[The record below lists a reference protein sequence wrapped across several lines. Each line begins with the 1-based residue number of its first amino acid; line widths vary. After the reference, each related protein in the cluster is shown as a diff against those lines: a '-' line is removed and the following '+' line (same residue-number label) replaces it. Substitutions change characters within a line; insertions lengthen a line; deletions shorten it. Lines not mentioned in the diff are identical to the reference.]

1 MKRNIDHRSHIQP
14 TKPAQ
19 TLWLRC
25 TLVALMLGGA
35 FPSGAAEITDEASL
49 ATAVDQPPARR
60 EAAMNELKRLAP
72 DWFARQPD
80 AAFLKFLQSA
90 EVCHGL
96 LCSGKYPA
104 SMAQSLDV
112 LFAIWQVDAASLK
125 DSELTTALAVA
136 LVFGDQKWPAEH
148 AMTRYT
154 YYRDSRRKGLLHPM
168 FDSLKVWEK
177 RYVVRGGGN
186 GSYQAKGGW
195 DDASLVWLR
204 DHVKLP
210 AKDYTG
216 ACWQAPYRL
225 NNVYGDSIH
234 GSNYYLPFED
244 LNHAQRVREIG
255 GVCGSL
261 SHYGANAAMANG
273 IPALTM
279 GEPGHCAYAVRT
291 DAETWTPAY
300 SLSWERGLHHSLW
313 AQHTWTS
320 LVLQNK
326 VLASRYDHEK
336 SQAFLWFARSLG
348 EKQPELAESA
358 YRLALESQPLNVPAW
373 IEAAQFRAEHQTDA
387 SSWSMMQKAAL
398 SALSDYPESAWEAV
412 KIMQKNALPLLPADQ
427 RIPFLLTY
435 HQAIASKEGP
445 VMWHFDKA
453 LAEQASWLA
462 DDRERLSFFEAVLA
476 VQSASKSW
484 FAPTIAW
491 GQSAFT
497 KKPESSEAYYTALGR
512 VFAAAAGGTNLDGL
526 RSALRPAI
534 LAAAS
539 SNNVSAFQTLGQA
552 GKAFLPQKPLD
563 YEVFPGDLLSSGGL
577 LKPTSTS
584 NWDAPEQHWGVL
596 ESTGGSFHTNREVH
610 AGCVV
615 RLGKLGDLSGIVIV
629 NSGGGQNGPRQ
640 IPMTVSVSEDGQQWT
655 EVFTAKENAPLW
667 RIPLQGKA
675 TRVQFIKVARSDDR
689 NEFFH
694 LAAIHAYGKRLQ

>member
-1 MKRNIDHRSHIQP
+1 MKETIDHRKLSHAK
-14 TKPAQ
+14 KPASR
-19 TLWLRC
+19 TWDRRAL
-25 TLVALMLGGA
+25 LVLMLGCVL
-35 FPSGAAEITDEASL
+35 PLKAAAINDEASL
-49 ATAVDQPPARR
+49 AAAVDQAPVRQ
-60 EAAMNELKRLAP
+60 EAAMNELKRVAP
-72 DWFARQPD
+72 EWFARQTN
-80 AAFLKFLQSA
+80 AAFLQFLQNT
-90 EVCHGL
+90 EVCQGL
-96 LCSGKYPA
+96 LCSGKYPE
-104 SMAQSLDV
+104 SMAQTLDV
-112 LFAIWQVDAASLK
+112 LFSIWQADAASLK

-148 AMTRYT
+148 AMVRYT

-168 FDSLKVWEK
+168 FDTLKVWEK

-195 DDASLVWLR
+195 DDVSLVWLR

-313 AQHTWTS
+313 AQNTWTS

-326 VLASRYDHEK
+326 VLAARYDHEK
-336 SQAFLWFARSLG
+336 SQAYLWFARNLG

-358 YRLALESQPLNVPAW
+358 YRLALESQPLNAPGW
-373 IEAAQFRAEHQTDA
+373 IEAAQFRTSHQTDA
-387 SSWSMMQKAAL
+387 ASWGMMQKAAL
-398 SALSDYPESAWEAV
+398 SALSEYPESAWEVV
-412 KIMQKNALPLLPADQ
+412 KIMQKNALPLLPAEQ
-427 RIPFLLTY
+427 RLPFLIAY
-435 HQAIASKEGP
+435 HQAIASKVGP
-445 VMWHFDKA
+445 VMWHFDRA

-462 DDRERLSFFEAVLA
+462 DDSERLAFFEAVLA

-497 KKPESSEAYYTALGR
+497 KKPETSEAYYAALGR

-539 SNNVSAFQTLGQA
+539 SDNVSAFQTLGQA
-552 GKAFLPQKPLD
+552 GKAFLPQKNLD
-563 YEVFPGDLLSSGGL
+563 YEAFPGDLLSSGGL

-584 NWDAPEQHWGVL
+584 NWDSPEQHWGVL
-596 ESTGGSFHTNREVH
+596 EPTGGSFHTNREVH

-640 IPMTVSVSEDGQQWT
+640 IPLSVSVSEDGQQWT
-655 EVFTAKENAPLW
+655 EVFTAKENASLW

-675 TRVQFIKVARSDDR
+675 TRVQFIKVSRSDDR

-694 LAAIHAYGKRLQ
+694 LTAIHAYGKRLQ

>member
-373 IEAAQFRAEHQTDA
+373 IEAAQFRAAHQTDA

>member
-1 MKRNIDHRSHIQP
+1 MKERMNHRILSH
-14 TKPAQ
+14 Q
-19 TLWLRC
+19 TIPVCHHWLLC
-25 TLVALMLGGA
+25 MVAGFMLA
-35 FPSGAAEITDEASL
+35 TTPPLSAVEVSDEASL
-49 ATAVDQPPARR
+49 TSAIDQESFRN
-60 EAAMNELKRLAP
+60 EAAMSELKRLSA

-80 AAFLKFLQSA
+80 ADFVKFLQTT

-96 LCSGKYPA
+96 LCSGKYPD

-112 LFAIWQVDAASLK
+112 LFQIWKADATSLK
-125 DSELTTALAVA
+125 ASELTTALAVA
-136 LVFGDQKWPAEH
+136 LVFGDLKWPAEN
-148 AMTRYT
+148 ALARYT

-168 FDSLKVWEK
+168 FDSLKTWEK

-195 DDASLVWLR
+195 DDLSLVWLR

-234 GSNYYLPFED
+234 GANYYLPFED

-326 VLASRYDHEK
+326 VLAARYDHEK
-336 SQAFLWFARSLG
+336 SQAYLWLARSLG
-348 EKQPELAESA
+348 DKKPDLAESA
-358 YRLALESQPLNVPAW
+358 YRLALESQPLNAPAW
-373 IEAAQFRAEHQTDA
+373 IEAAQFRAAHQTDA
-387 SSWSMMQKAAL
+387 SSWSVMQKAAL
-398 SALSDYPESAWEAV
+398 SALSDYPESAWEVV
-412 KIMQKNALPLLPADQ
+412 KIIQKNTLPLLPVGQ
-427 RIPFLLTY
+427 RIPFLITY

-462 DDRERLSFFEAVLA
+462 DERERLAFFEAVLA

-497 KKPESSEAYYTALGR
+497 KKPDSSEAFYAALGR
-512 VFAAAAGGTNLDGL
+512 VFASAAGGTNVDGL

-563 YEVFPGDLLSSGGL
+563 YEAFPGDLLSSGGL

-584 NWDAPEQHWGVL
+584 NWDSPEQHWGVL
-596 ESTGGSFHTNREVH
+596 EPTGGSFHTNREVH
-610 AGCVV
+610 AGCLV

-640 IPMTVSVSEDGQQWT
+640 IPMTVSVSEDGQHWT

-675 TRVQFIKVARSDDR
+675 TRVQFIKLARSDDR

>member
-1 MKRNIDHRSHIQP
+1 MKGTIDHRILYAPQ
-14 TKPAQ
+14 KPACGSWLGR
-19 TLWLRC
+19 TLFA
-25 TLVALMLGGA
+25 LVLSLASSLSAL
-35 FPSGAAEITDEASL
+35 EINDEASL
-49 ATAVDQPPARR
+49 AAAVDQPIVRQ
-60 EAAMNELKRLAP
+60 ESAMNELKRLAP
-72 DWFARQPD
+72 EWFARQPD
-80 AAFLKFLQSA
+80 AAFLRFLQTT
-90 EVCHGL
+90 EVYQGL
-96 LCSGKYPA
+96 LCSGKYPE
-104 SMAQSLDV
+104 SMGQSLDV
-112 LFAIWQVDAASLK
+112 LFTIWQADAPSLK
-125 DSELTTALAVA
+125 DSELSTALAVA
-136 LVFGDQKWPAEH
+136 LVFGDQKWPSAH
-148 AMTRYT
+148 ALARYI

-168 FDSLKVWEK
+168 FDTLKVWEK

-195 DDASLVWLR
+195 DDASLEWLR

-244 LNHAQRVREIG
+244 LNHAQKVREIG

-326 VLASRYDHEK
+326 VLAARYDHEK
-336 SQAFLWFARSLG
+336 SQAFLWFARNLG

-358 YRLALESQPLNVPAW
+358 YRLALESQPLNAPAW
-373 IEAAQFRAEHQTDA
+373 IEAAQFRAAHQTDA
-387 SSWSMMQKAAL
+387 SSWNMMQKAAL
-398 SALSDYPESAWEAV
+398 SALSDYPESAWGAV
-412 KIMQKNALPLLPADQ
+412 KIMQKSALPLLPAEQ
-427 RIPFLLTY
+427 RIPFLITY
-435 HQAIASKEGP
+435 HQAIASKDGP
-445 VMWHFDKA
+445 VMWHFDQA

-462 DDRERLSFFEAVLA
+462 DDRERLAFFEAVLA

-491 GQSAFT
+491 GQGAFT
-497 KKPESSEAYYTALGR
+497 KKPESSEAYYAALGR

-539 SNNVSAFQTLGQA
+539 SDNVSAFQTLGQA
-552 GKAFLPQKPLD
+552 GKAFLPQKPLE
-563 YEVFPGDLLSSGGL
+563 YEAFPGDLLSSGGL

-584 NWDAPEQHWGVL
+584 NWDSPEQHWGVL
-596 ESTGGSFHTNREVH
+596 EPTGGSFHTNREVH

-640 IPMTVSVSEDGQQWT
+640 IPLTVSVSEDGRQWT

>member
-19 TLWLRC
+19 TLWLRF

-49 ATAVDQPPARR
+49 ATAVDQPPARQ

-373 IEAAQFRAEHQTDA
+373 IEAAQFRAAHQTDA

-491 GQSAFT
+491 GQSDFT

>member
-1 MKRNIDHRSHIQP
+1 MRF
-14 TKPAQ
+14 
-19 TLWLRC
+19 TLAIC
-25 TLVALMLGGA
+25 TLGLALTVEAL
-35 FPSGAAEITDEASL
+35 EVNDEASL
-49 ATAVDQPPARR
+49 TAAIDQDSSRLQ
-60 EAAMNELKRLAP
+60 AAEDELKRLAHE
-72 DWFARQPD
+72 WFAQPVD
-80 AAFLKFLQSA
+80 ANFIQFLHNP
-90 EVCHGL
+90 EVFTGL
-96 LCSGKYPA
+96 LCSGKYPE
-104 SMAQSLDV
+104 SMSQSLDV
-112 LFAIWQVDAASLK
+112 LFRIWKADTSSLK
-125 DSELTTALAVA
+125 GSELSTALAVA
-136 LVFGDQKWPAEH
+136 LVFGDQKWPSEH
-148 AMTRYT
+148 AMARYV
-154 YYRDSRRKGLLHPM
+154 YYRDSRRNGLLHPM
-168 FDSLKVWEK
+168 FDTLNVWEK
-177 RYVVRGGGN
+177 RFVVRGGGN
-186 GSYQAKGGW
+186 GSYQSHGGW
-195 DDASLVWLR
+195 DDLSLLWLR
-204 DHVKLP
+204 DNVKLP

-234 GSNYYLPFED
+234 GANYYLPFEN

-300 SLSWERGLHHSLW
+300 SLTWERGLHHSLW
-313 AQHTWTS
+313 PQHTWTS
-320 LVLQNK
+320 LILQNK

-336 SQAFLWFARSLG
+336 SQSFLWFARRLT
-348 EKQPELAESA
+348 KQQPELAESA
-358 YRLALESQPLNVPAW
+358 YRMALESQPLHLPAW
-373 IEAAQFRAEHQTDA
+373 IEAAQFRATRQTDA
-387 SSWSMMQKAAL
+387 ASWSMMQKSAL

-412 KIMQKNALPLLPADQ
+412 KIIQKNALPLMNPDQ
-427 RIPFLLTY
+427 RIDFLMAY
-435 HQAIASKEGP
+435 HQAIATSEGP

-453 LAEQASWLA
+453 LAEQASWLS
-462 DDRERLSFFEAVLA
+462 DDRERLAFFEAVLA

-491 GQSAFT
+491 GQRAFT
-497 KKPESSEAYYTALGR
+497 QKPETSETYYATLGR
-512 VFAAAAGGTNLDGL
+512 VFAAAAGGTNVDGL

-539 SNNVSAFQTLGQA
+539 SQNVSAFQALGQA
-552 GKAFLPQKPLD
+552 GKTFLPQKPID
-563 YEVFPGDLLSSGGL
+563 YEAFPGDLLSSGGL

-584 NWDAPEQHWGVL
+584 NWDTPEQHWGVL

-610 AGCVV
+610 AGCLV

-629 NSGGGQNGPRQ
+629 NQGGGQNGPRQ
-640 IPMTVSVSEDGQQWT
+640 IPLSVSVSEDGQQWT
-655 EVFTAKENAPLW
+655 EVFTSRENAPLW

-675 TRVQFIKVARSDDR
+675 SRVQFIKVARSDDR

-694 LAAIHAYGKRLQ
+694 LSAIHAYGKRLQ